1 MSYQLPN
8 KNQASLTHFLL
19 VIYLCELYGNIL
31 LGIEALIMMILYYL
45 HDHLFILLY
54 IVVFIIIL
62 LILLMKCFY
71 LILSSL
77 T

>member
-31 LGIEALIMMILYYL
+31 LGIEALIMNDSL
-45 HDHLFILLY
+45 LFA
-54 IVVFIIIL
+54 
-62 LILLMKCFY
+62 
-71 LILSSL
+71 
-77 T
+77 